1 MDQQEQSCK
10 RHDFLLLPANEAFM
24 RTCLSCGLI
33 EDFELSQQKQQ
44 VDPWEGW
51 LRAEVQPLSWPHCVQ
66 YPETVEATL
75 VKAATGDREF
85 YSYRPN
91 MQTSFQSEAQR
102 EGNPYVYTDL
112 PKGSWIRLLELS
124 PGSRLDTLSGR
135 LFQVPWEQETCP
147 PYSALSYTWADD
159 NGDASPSNLIFLD
172 GEQKVMRITR
182 NCDRALRSLR
192 QKHQSVLLWV
202 DSICIN
208 QLSPSERSHQVG
220 LMKTIYS
227 KAAAVHAYVG
237 EMECGDDSTGT
248 EAMALLH
255 DIEVNGIC
263 DILFHRNTSNISV
276 LNKFFARPYFARLW
290 VVQELLLA
298 QSITIHCGEA
308 SLKVTNDSM
317 SQLYE
322 QGVNVPSW
330 VRFTGKARSNAEQ
343 APLDLRDLLAA
354 TSLCRVT
361 DLRDKIFGLLGLISN
376 DQASE
381 LSPDYELTVREVYIG
396 VAAYLMQKNHCCDII
411 QHANPYWDRNWSVK
425 DHRYCNNDYGIP
437 SWVPFWDTDVPLQA
451 SEGIYRQ
458 VEQIEIDSKCLLKRE
473 ALFDCCTIR
482 IIGGWP
488 HDRNSVCDLGA
499 KSCKMVDAKS
509 GFLTTRIETVL
520 RLDSSFESVLTVRW
534 ELDQWADGE
543 YFTGFWNLK
552 DGVKLAIRSLAWAL
566 KCTVSNA
573 DVHLIRAEGCTA
585 LFLAQQTSD
594 SRKYRLIGSCVAAIV
609 CPTPESSPAEILK
622 PDDLH
627 RYLRFTPLAVEMIE
641 FIIKWRNQVLKLT
654 RSDPEHSEDIVSVEG
669 QSCNYSRADKTETT
683 HPRWRSWIPFL
694 TLESRKMVEDD
705 SELQKQLPNLVNF
718 WHKAHVLHTT
728 VREWTKSA
736 LQVSDHVRILWWYQF
751 PQDVKKIL
759 EDLSDK
765 SRKLAGVFGTIT
777 GSRPIL
783 QSLHHLRA
791 LLDHLAN
798 REVRWAEGDL
808 LSYRGGLE
816 AFFEDYDH
824 LLIALEEDQ
833 LLLDQTFPLDLKDVH
848 PKYSSIK
855 ETMRWKPVLEGV
867 VRENAEKKQVYFV

>member
-33 EDFELSQQKQQ
+33 EDFGLSQQKQQ
-44 VDPWEGW
+44 VDPWKGW

-75 VKAATGDREF
+75 VKAATGDKEF

-102 EGNPYVYTDL
+102 EGNPHVYTDL

-159 NGDASPSNLIFLD
+159 KGDASPSNLIFLD

-227 KAAAVHAYVG
+227 KATAVHAYVG

-255 DIEVNGIC
+255 DNQVNGIC
-263 DILFHRNTSNISV
+263 DILFHRKTSDISV
-276 LNKFFARPYFARLW
+276 LNRFFARPYFARLW

-308 SLKVTNDSM
+308 SLKITNDSM

-330 VRFTGKARSNAEQ
+330 VRFAGKARSNAEQ

-354 TSLCRVT
+354 TSVCRVT

-396 VAAYLMQKNHCCDII
+396 VAAYLMQKGHCCDII
-411 QHANPYWDRNWSVK
+411 QHANPYWDRNW
-425 DHRYCNNDYGIP
+425 
-437 SWVPFWDTDVPLQA
+437 
-451 SEGIYRQ
+451 
-458 VEQIEIDSKCLLKRE
+458 
-473 ALFDCCTIR
+473 
-482 IIGGWP
+482 
-488 HDRNSVCDLGA
+488 
-499 KSCKMVDAKS
+499 
-509 GFLTTRIETVL
+509 IETVL
-520 RLDSSFESVLTVRW
+520 RLDSSFEPVLTVRW

-543 YFTGFWNLK
+543 YFTGFWNMK

-573 DVHLIRAEGCTA
+573 DVHLIRVEGCTA

-594 SRKYRLIGSCVAAIV
+594 SRKFRLLGSCVAAIV

-641 FIIKWRNQVLKLT
+641 FITKWRNRVLKLT
-654 RSDPEHSEDIVSVEG
+654 TSDPEDSEDIVSVEG

-683 HPRWRSWIPFL
+683 HPSWRSWIPFL
-694 TLESRKMVEDD
+694 TLETWKMLEDD
-705 SELQKQLPNLVNF
+705 SVLQKQLPNLVNF

-751 PQDVKKIL
+751 PQDVKKVL

-765 SRKLAGVFGTIT
+765 SQPAPSSGLTRSPSK
-777 GSRPIL
+777 P
-783 QSLHHLRA
+783 
-791 LLDHLAN
+791 
-798 REVRWAEGDL
+798 
-808 LSYRGGLE
+808 RGEMG
-816 AFFEDYDH
+816 
-824 LLIALEEDQ
+824 
-833 LLLDQTFPLDLKDVH
+833 
-848 PKYSSIK
+848 
-855 ETMRWKPVLEGV
+855 
-867 VRENAEKKQVYFV
+867 

>member
-10 RHDFLLLPANEAFM
+10 RHDFMLLPTSDAFM
-24 RTCLSCGLI
+24 RTCLSCGLV

-66 YPETVEATL
+66 YSETYEPTP

-85 YSYRPN
+85 FSYRPN
-91 MQTSFQSEAQR
+91 VQTSFQNEAQR
-102 EGNPYVYTDL
+102 ERNPYVYSDL
-112 PKGSWIRLLELS
+112 PKGSCIRLLELS

-147 PYSALSYTWADD
+147 PYSALSYTWADGR
-159 NGDASPSNLIFLD
+159 GDASPSNLIFLD
-172 GEQKVMRITR
+172 EEQKVMRITR

-451 SEGIYRQ
+451 SE
-458 VEQIEIDSKCLLKRE
+458 
-473 ALFDCCTIR
+473 
-482 IIGGWP
+482 
-488 HDRNSVCDLGA
+488 
-499 KSCKMVDAKS
+499 
-509 GFLTTRIETVL
+509 ETVL

-594 SRKYRLIGSCVAAIV
+594 SRKYLLIGSCVAAIV

-683 HPRWRSWIPFL
+683 HPSWRSWIPFL
-694 TLESRKMVEDD
+694 TLESRKMLEDD

-765 SRKLAGVFGTIT
+765 SQPAPSSGPTRSPSK
-777 GSRPIL
+777 P
-783 QSLHHLRA
+783 
-791 LLDHLAN
+791 
-798 REVRWAEGDL
+798 
-808 LSYRGGLE
+808 RGEMG
-816 AFFEDYDH
+816 
-824 LLIALEEDQ
+824 
-833 LLLDQTFPLDLKDVH
+833 
-848 PKYSSIK
+848 
-855 ETMRWKPVLEGV
+855 
-867 VRENAEKKQVYFV
+867 

>member
-10 RHDFLLLPANEAFM
+10 RHDFMLLPTSDAFM
-24 RTCLSCGLI
+24 RTCLSCGLV

-66 YPETVEATL
+66 YSETYEPTP

-85 YSYRPN
+85 FSYRPN
-91 MQTSFQSEAQR
+91 VQTSFQNEAQR
-102 EGNPYVYTDL
+102 ERNPYVYSDL
-112 PKGSWIRLLELS
+112 PKGSCIRLLELS

-159 NGDASPSNLIFLD
+159 RGDASPSNLIFLD
-172 GEQKVMRITR
+172 EEQKVMRITR

-451 SEGIYRQ
+451 SE
-458 VEQIEIDSKCLLKRE
+458 
-473 ALFDCCTIR
+473 
-482 IIGGWP
+482 
-488 HDRNSVCDLGA
+488 
-499 KSCKMVDAKS
+499 
-509 GFLTTRIETVL
+509 ETVL

-694 TLESRKMVEDD
+694 TLESRKMLEDD

-765 SRKLAGVFGTIT
+765 SQPAPSSGPTRSPSK
-777 GSRPIL
+777 P
-783 QSLHHLRA
+783 
-791 LLDHLAN
+791 
-798 REVRWAEGDL
+798 
-808 LSYRGGLE
+808 RGEMG
-816 AFFEDYDH
+816 
-824 LLIALEEDQ
+824 
-833 LLLDQTFPLDLKDVH
+833 
-848 PKYSSIK
+848 
-855 ETMRWKPVLEGV
+855 
-867 VRENAEKKQVYFV
+867 